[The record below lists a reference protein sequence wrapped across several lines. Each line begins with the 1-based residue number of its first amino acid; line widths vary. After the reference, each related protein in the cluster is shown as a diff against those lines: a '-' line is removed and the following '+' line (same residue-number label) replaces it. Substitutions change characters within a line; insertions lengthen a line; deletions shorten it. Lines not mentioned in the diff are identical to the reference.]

1 MVRCWTCST
10 KHEMTTGDEYVCKSC
25 EKISDQIRSLEK
37 TERNKI
43 SKIDDLIYVQRKGFD
58 SLAGGM
64 YEIAS
69 AIEWGFDELSWELQ
83 QQTGVLQEITAILTT
98 PSETRANEWRQ
109 MGEEL
114 RRRGVYEEAVKF
126 FSKSIEANPLD
137 YRTYV
142 GVGETYLRMKMFSD
156 AKKYFEK
163 SLPHA
168 PDNFYKSYSLRLIG
182 RIYYCREDY
191 GNAIK
196 SLKEAVEHSPNYTEA
211 WYDLAQYYGI
221 VGEAKK
227 ALPILRSVIEKNSL
241 YFYLSEKERN
251 FDPIRR
257 EVVQLHGEMKKVAYE
272 EAQSVIT
279 KAKKALEG
287 AEKRLGQFQVRK
299 EDSKIKSNLNLAMDR
314 AASGNYESILEAK
327 PIARNMFDTAVVSE
341 GKAPQ
346 VEEIRKLMHDRLLS
360 LNISTALHI
369 SFLFCFICTF
379 FVSWGFYLI
388 GAILEGLAHC
398 FWDWDKKRSYTDY
411 SGHDPA
417 FSGEL
422 FWIPALI
429 LAPISFLFV
438 FFYFSSKEWIKKSYE
453 EGLNTISMFDDV
465 LKEEEEKRKFEDI
478 VKRGYSKEDEDW
490 F

>member
-1 MVRCWTCST
+1 
-10 KHEMTTGDEYVCKSC
+10 MTTGDEYVCESC

-83 QQTGVLQEITAILTT
+83 QQTGVLQEITAILKT
-98 PSETRANEWRQ
+98 PSETKANEWRQ

-114 RRRGVYEEAVKF
+114 RRRGVYDEAVKF
-126 FSKSIEANPLD
+126 FSKSIETNPLD
-137 YRTYV
+137 YRTYA
-142 GVGETYLRMKMFSD
+142 GLGETHLRMKMFSE

-168 PDNFYKSYSLRLIG
+168 PDIFYKSYSLRLIG

-196 SLKEAVEHSPNYTEA
+196 SLKEAVEFSPSYMEA

-227 ALPILRSVIEKNSL
+227 ALPILRSVIEKNSF
-241 YFYLSEKERN
+241 YFYLSEKKRN
-251 FDPIRR
+251 FDPVRS
-257 EVVQLHGEMKKVAYE
+257 EVVQLHEEMKKEAHK

-279 KAKKALEG
+279 KAKKALDG
-287 AEKRLGQFQVRK
+287 AEKRLGKFQVGK
-299 EDSKIKSNLNLAMDR
+299 DDSKTKLTLKLAMDS
-314 AASGNYESILEAK
+314 AASGDYESILKAK
-327 PIARNMFDTAVVSE
+327 PRAERVFDSAVVSE
-341 GKAPQ
+341 GKTPQ
-346 VEEIRKLMHDRLLS
+346 AEEIEIVMHERLKF

-379 FVSWGFYLI
+379 LVSWWFYLI

-398 FWDWDKKRSYTDY
+398 FWRWDVADTG
-411 SGHDPA
+411 GHNPD
-417 FSGEL
+417 FSLESFL
-422 FWIPALI
+422 FALI
-429 LAPISFLFV
+429 FAPIFFLFV
-438 FFYFSSKEWIKKSYE
+438 FSYFSSQGWIKKSYE
-453 EGLNTISMFDDV
+453 EGLNAISVFDDV
-465 LKEEEEKRKFEDI
+465 LKEEEASRKFEDL
-478 VKRGYSKEDEDW
+478 RKEDYSEDEKG
-490 F
+490 FVY